1 MNKQFLPLLLSL
13 AIANVYADQSI
24 SYTYNSNGQV
34 ATMDGPRTDVSDIT
48 QYQYNASGQLSKQIN
63 AVGHTTT
70 YNSYDKS
77 GNPSMVTDANG
88 IVTTFTYTPEGWLA
102 SSITAGAKT
111 SYTYDAI
118 GQVTKVTLPDNSS
131 LTYQWD
137 DAKRLI
143 SITNNLKESMTYRY
157 DAMGNSIEE
166 TVKKGTTITQQVKR
180 QFDELGR
187 LKTLIK
193 ANNKA
198 YEFTYGN
205 HNSPLS
211 VKSPNGN
218 TDSYTY
224 DGINRLTRIYN
235 SNTKEYGE
243 YRYDL
248 ANNTTFARGKGAS
261 ATTYSY
267 DKTNN
272 LTLENSPARKAINY
286 EYDEAGNLIKETNAR
301 GNITQYRYDA
311 INRLIQQIYPNKP
324 DNNVTFTYDQPVTGF
339 YNIGQLTNVK
349 DKAGTTEYNYN
360 NLGLL
365 AQQKIQLTLDGKPL
379 GSQQITNYT
388 YDNVGRVLS
397 ADYGTLSLKYT
408 RNAGGQVTSLTM
420 SKAGKNTVLANTITY
435 ASFASYITGLKWGN
449 GLVLSRQ
456 YDLDGQLTQQKIGTV
471 TTNYQ
476 YDLNGNIT
484 QIADSQFG
492 TTNYQYDTFNR
503 LIKEQGKTSADYS
516 YDVAGNRLT
525 KNNASGLQELNYY
538 ESNVINSYYNKW
550 YITSDAMGNLVT
562 TDNKRTG
569 NYTQYQYDESNR
581 FSEVIKV
588 NGNSQTLLA
597 RYIHNAFGERTI
609 KANADGSISTFIYN
623 DQGQLVQEAQYNT
636 SQQKQKEIYWVW
648 LDTLP
653 IAQIEIPFINNM
665 QGSQTISYLHGD
677 HLNTP
682 RWATNASKQ
691 VVWSWQSDAYGAT
704 MANEDPRNTGVKTNV
719 PLRFPGQYFDIE
731 TGFHYNYFR
740 TYIPDL
746 GRYSQ
751 SDPIGLEGGWNTFVY
766 VDGNPLKYIDQT
778 GKSPLAP
785 LGACLAGPPACAGG
799 VVVSGILTAGV
810 GIALLYDMWSEP
822 SIEEKLKEK
831 SCADT
836 STSEKC
842 PPCQPYPAGTR
853 GYKGPH
859 NHTHHPFGAG
869 HYHILIM
876 NQDPVSC
883 RCNWNW
889 DKPELTYTIMPNWIN
904 MNGNR
909 TQPTN

>member
-102 SSITAGAKT
+102 SGITAGAKT
-111 SYTYDAI
+111 SYIYDAI

-131 LTYQWD
+131 LSYQWD

-193 ANNKA
+193 ANNKM

-235 SNTKEYGE
+235 SNTKEYDE

-272 LTLENSPARKAINY
+272 QTLENSPARKTINY

-311 INRLIQQIYPNKP
+311 VNRLIQQIYPNKP

-339 YNIGQLTNVK
+339 YNVGQLTNVK
-349 DKAGTTEYNYN
+349 DKAGTTDYNYN

-388 YDNVGRVLS
+388 YDNVGRILS

-435 ASFASYITGLKWGN
+435 APFASYITGLKWGN

-456 YDLDGQLTQQKIGTV
+456 YDLDGQLIQQKTGTV

-492 TTNYQYDTFNR
+492 TTNYQYDAFNR

-516 YDVAGNRLT
+516 YDLAGNRLT

-588 NGNSQTLLA
+588 NGSSQTLLA
-597 RYIHNAFGERTI
+597 KYIHNAFGERTI
-609 KANADGSISTFIYN
+609 KVKADGSISTFMYN
-623 DQGQLVQEAQYNT
+623 DQGQLVQEAQFNA
-636 SQQKQKEIYWVW
+636 SRQKQKEIYWVW

-653 IAQIEIPFINNM
+653 IAQIEIPFVNNS
-665 QGSQTISYLHGD
+665 QGSQTITYLHGD

-691 VVWSWQSDAYGAT
+691 VVWSWQSDAHGAT
-704 MANEDPRNTGVKTNV
+704 MANEDPRNTGVKTDI
-719 PLRFPGQYFDIE
+719 PLRFPGQYFDQE

-751 SDPIGLEGGWNTFVY
+751 SDPIGLEGGWNTFAY
-766 VDGNPLKYIDQT
+766 VEGNSINLVDYYGLNKYGGNTGSGGNKERGQEAKNPVPGKKCVPWPGKPNRMKCRDNQT
-778 GKSPLAP
+778 GK
-785 LGACLAGPPACAGG
+785 
-799 VVVSGILTAGV
+799 
-810 GIALLYDMWSEP
+810 
-822 SIEEKLKEK
+822 
-831 SCADT
+831 
-836 STSEKC
+836 
-842 PPCQPYPAGTR
+842 
-853 GYKGPH
+853 
-859 NHTHHPFGAG
+859 
-869 HYHILIM
+869 
-876 NQDPVSC
+876 
-883 RCNWNW
+883 W
-889 DKPELTYTIMPNWIN
+889 DKAPRPIPDGWKSDGGKIVPDPYTRNPDIGRDPNLSRCRDNPWG
-904 MNGNR
+904 NGDSSDSENNPN
-909 TQPTN
+909 TSIGITVPPIILPIPVPIY